1 MKLESKY
8 LAELAGT
15 GIIVLVMY
23 NAAAA
28 MMGSMLGMAGVGIG
42 AGAFFLAYCLF
53 YKSSGGHFIP
63 VVTASYWMGGK
74 MEQEEAMD
82 IMKHQVIG
90 AVAGLVLAY
99 IFQLGLSD
107 FEMTDLPE
115 NNLAVESGYLGVILM
130 VGFSTA
136 ILSMIYMA
144 IDNNKNEWVH
154 LFRGVILAA
163 IVGSMMAGG
172 AGTNPALLVIEFLTS
187 LTTDFGAAI
196 VGLLVYLVGCG
207 IGAYA
212 AGKIWSKV
220 HG

>member
-28 MMGSMLGMAGVGIG
+28 MMGSMIGMAGVGIG

-53 YKSSGGHFIP
+53 YKSSGGHFNP

-144 IDNNKNEWVH
+144 IDNNKQ
-154 LFRGVILAA
+154 
-163 IVGSMMAGG
+163 
-172 AGTNPALLVIEFLTS
+172 
-187 LTTDFGAAI
+187 
-196 VGLLVYLVGCG
+196 
-207 IGAYA
+207 
-212 AGKIWSKV
+212 
-220 HG
+220 